1 MYSNPDLEKDVL
13 IAFLLFPREYANYAK
28 LLTQEDFTI
37 PIHKK
42 IFAAIK
48 KLVDEGKEVNPL
60 LMVQDIPDIDDF
72 IANSPAPGVI
82 NINDF
87 IEELKQLRIKRQ
99 IEKLANEIKLALAK
113 NVENERIIAGINK
126 YIRDLDIGTDE
137 IELIKD
143 VVVRV
148 IYDLEKQKN
157 KPKIEIGISGIN
169 DMFEEGEMTVIGAR
183 PGVGKTAFA
192 LKIAYNLAKEGKNI
206 YFVSREM
213 TNEQITKRLLA
224 KTARVDFNKI
234 RKRELKE
241 EDWKQLVEAMAELS
255 QLNIYMDCK
264 TSYVEDI
271 YLKVATMKEIDCVI
285 IDYLQLLK
293 TREKTQTRDR
303 EIGEITRTLKIMNLD
318 LNIPIFVLSQLN
330 RDGEKEPTLRTLRE
344 SGNIE
349 QDFDNVVFLHYSEK
363 EQEKVQREDIKLIK
377 LIVAKHRNGKLG
389 KYNITFEPQFMEFYD
404 EFK

>member
-1 MYSNPDLEKDVL
+1 
-13 IAFLLFPREYANYAK
+13 
-28 LLTQEDFTI
+28 
-37 PIHKK
+37 
-42 IFAAIK
+42 
-48 KLVDEGKEVNPL
+48 
-60 LMVQDIPDIDDF
+60 
-72 IANSPAPGVI
+72 
-82 NINDF
+82 
-87 IEELKQLRIKRQ
+87 
-99 IEKLANEIKLALAK
+99 
-113 NVENERIIAGINK
+113 
-126 YIRDLDIGTDE
+126 
-137 IELIKD
+137 
-143 VVVRV
+143 
-148 IYDLEKQKN
+148 
-157 KPKIEIGISGIN
+157 
-169 DMFEEGEMTVIGAR
+169 
-183 PGVGKTAFA
+183 
-192 LKIAYNLAKEGKNI
+192 
-206 YFVSREM
+206 M

-234 RKRELKE
+234 RKRELEE

-255 QLNIYMDCK
+255 KLNIYMDCK

-271 YLKVATMKEIDCVI
+271 YLKVATRKEIDCVI

-293 TREKTQTRDR
+293 TREKVQTRDR

-330 RDGEKEPTLRTLRE
+330 REGEKEPTLRTLRE

-363 EQEKVQREDIKLIK
+363 EQEKVQRDDMKLIK